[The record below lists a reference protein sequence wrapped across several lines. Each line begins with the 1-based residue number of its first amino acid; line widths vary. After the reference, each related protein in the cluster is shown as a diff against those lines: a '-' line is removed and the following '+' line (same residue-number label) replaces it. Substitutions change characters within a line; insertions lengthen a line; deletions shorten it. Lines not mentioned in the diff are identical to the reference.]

1 MSKDTQF
8 TEILKSILT
17 SKKEVE
23 LINERT
29 DYPAWNINRVL
40 ANYKDCILYA
50 NMMNMNSH
58 ISQKLQY
65 QFLLNTVRPIKRP
78 FNKTDRDKVN
88 RDLESVKLYF
98 SYSNEKAKDA
108 LRILSDEQIA
118 LIREKTEKGGVK
130 K

>member
-8 TEILKSILT
+8 TEILKSILDN
-17 SKKEVE
+17 KKEVE

-50 NMMNMNSH
+50 NMMNMNPQVPH
-58 ISQKLQY
+58 KLQY
-65 QFLLNTVRPIKRP
+65 QFLLNTVRPIKRA

-88 RDLESVKLYF
+88 KDLESVKLYF
-98 SYSNEKAKDA
+98 GYSNEKAKDA

-118 LIREKTEKGGVK
+118 LIKEKTEKGGVRK
-130 K
+130 

>member
-8 TEILKSILT
+8 TEILKSILDN
-17 SKKEVE
+17 KKEVE

-29 DYPAWNINRVL
+29 DYPAWNLNRVL

-50 NMMNMNSH
+50 NMMNMNSQVPH
-58 ISQKLQY
+58 KLQY
-65 QFLLNTVRPIKRP
+65 QFLLNTVRPIKRA

-88 RDLESVKLYF
+88 KDLESVKLYF
-98 SYSNEKAKDA
+98 GYSNEKAKDA

-118 LIREKTEKGGVK
+118 LIKEKTEKGGVRK
-130 K
+130 

>member
-17 SKKEVE
+17 NKKEVE

>member
-8 TEILKSILT
+8 TEILKSILDN
-17 SKKEVE
+17 KKEVE

-50 NMMNMNSH
+50 NMMNMNSQVPH
-58 ISQKLQY
+58 KLQY
-65 QFLLNTVRPIKRP
+65 QFLLNTVRPIKRA

-88 RDLESVKLYF
+88 KDLESVKLYF
-98 SYSNEKAKDA
+98 GYSNEKAKDA

-118 LIREKTEKGGVK
+118 LIKEKTEKGGVRK
-130 K
+130 

>member
-17 SKKEVE
+17 NKNEVE
-23 LINERT
+23 LINEKT

-58 ISQKLQY
+58 VSQKLQY
-65 QFLLNTVRPIKRP
+65 QFLLNTVRPIKRT

-98 SYSNEKAKDA
+98 GYSNEKAKDA

-118 LIREKTEKGGVK
+118 LIKEKTEKGGVRK
-130 K
+130 

>member
-8 TEILKSILT
+8 TEILKSILDN
-17 SKKEVE
+17 KKEVE

-29 DYPAWNINRVL
+29 DYPAWNLNRVL

-58 ISQKLQY
+58 VPHKLQY
-65 QFLLNTVRPIKRP
+65 QFLLNTVRPIKRA
-78 FNKTDRDKVN
+78 FNKTDRDNVN
-88 RDLESVKLYF
+88 KDLESVKLYF
-98 SYSNEKAKDA
+98 GYSNEKAKDA

-118 LIREKTEKGGVK
+118 LIKEKTEKGGVRK
-130 K
+130 